1 MNISMTRIQAIFMKD
16 FKEFSR
22 NYAVSIM
29 ALVPLIL
36 AFAYNK
42 MGASNLQA
50 LMLLINMAFSLV
62 TAYVQC
68 CLIAEEKEK
77 NTLRSLMLSPASLG
91 DIIIG
96 KSSFVFVLSS
106 AVIALTIY
114 ILGFEP
120 ANLLLLSITLL
131 LSALFYTAIGTFCGL
146 FTKTIMEASIIILPV
161 GFILIGGSIAFSMS
175 EAYPIL
181 KIAEWLP
188 STQLILLAEALE
200 GNYSSIDV
208 IIPFV
213 TLIAWTLLT
222 WLVTAFFYKKRMV
235 D

>member
-16 FKEFSR
+16 YKEFSR

-29 ALVPLIL
+29 VLLPLIL
-36 AFAYNK
+36 AVGYNIT
-42 MGASNLQA
+42 GASDIQTY
-50 LMLLINMAFSLV
+50 MMPINMTFALV

-91 DIIIG
+91 DILVG
-96 KSSFVFVLSS
+96 KSLFVFVLSS
-106 AVIALTIY
+106 AVVALTIY
-114 ILGFEP
+114 LLGYEP
-120 ANLLLLSITLL
+120 ANLLLLSIALL
-131 LSALFYTAIGTFCGL
+131 LSTIFYIAIGTFCGL

-161 GFILIGGSIAFSMS
+161 MVIFTVGPFAFAMS
-175 EAYPIL
+175 EVYPIFQ
-181 KIAEWLP
+181 IAEWLP
-188 STQLILLAEALE
+188 SSQLNLLAEALE
-200 GNYSSIDV
+200 GNYSSTDV

-213 TLIAWTLLT
+213 TITAWTLFT
-222 WLVTAFFYKKRMV
+222 WLVTAFVYKKRMV

>member
-1 MNISMTRIQAIFMKD
+1 MNISMTRIQAILIKD
-16 FKEFSR
+16 YKEFSR

-42 MGASNLQA
+42 TGASGMQIF
-50 LMLLINMAFSLV
+50 MLLINMTFSLV

-91 DIIIG
+91 DILIG
-96 KSSFVFVLSS
+96 KSSFVFILSC
-106 AVIALTIY
+106 AIIALTTY
-114 ILGFEP
+114 LFGYEP
-120 ANLLLLSITLL
+120 ENLLLLSIALL
-131 LSALFYTAIGTFCGL
+131 LSTIFYIAVGTLCGL
-146 FTKTIMEASIIILPV
+146 FTKTIMEASLIILPV
-161 GFILIGGSIAFSMS
+161 MIIFLGGSFAFAMS

-188 STQLILLAEALE
+188 STQLNLFAEALE
-200 GNYSSIDV
+200 RNDSSAEI
-208 IIPFV
+208 IIPLV
-213 TLIAWTLLT
+213 TILAWTLFT
-222 WLVTAFFYKKRMV
+222 WLVTAFAYKKRMV